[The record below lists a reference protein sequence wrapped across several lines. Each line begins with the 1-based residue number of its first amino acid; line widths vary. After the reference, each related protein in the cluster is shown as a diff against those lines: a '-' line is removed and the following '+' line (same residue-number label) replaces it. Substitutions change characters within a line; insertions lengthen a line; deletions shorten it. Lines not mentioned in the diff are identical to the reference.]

1 MKVYRLTEAKGL
13 DALESV
19 QVDDA
24 PLGAR
29 DVRVEMRAWSLN
41 YRDLGIPSGGYPR
54 NDKLRRDPPLIPL
67 SDGAGEVL
75 EVGAEVERFAAGDR
89 VATCFFQNWD
99 DGEPG
104 EAGMASALGGG
115 VDGVLAERVVLRENG
130 LLRLPAHL
138 SLEQGACL
146 PCAAVTAWHAL
157 TLAPLTA
164 GDTILTLGT
173 GGVSIFALQLAKAHG
188 ARVLITSSSDEK
200 LERAR
205 ALGADGTINYR
216 AEPEWEARVRELS
229 NGVGVDNVME
239 VGGAGTL
246 EKSLA
251 ASRIGGTVSLI
262 GVLTGP
268 GAPNPSTLLALFN
281 RITIR
286 GIYVGSRAMFEAMN
300 RAIAVNRIE
309 PVIDR
314 RFAFEELDEI
324 RGAYAHLQS
333 GQHFGKVVIARA

>member
-1 MKVYRLTEAKGL
+1 MKVYQLTEPKGL
-13 DALESV
+13 DALECV
-19 QVDDA
+19 QRDDA
-24 PLGAR
+24 PLGPR

-41 YRDLGIPSGGYPR
+41 FRDLGIPSGGYPR
-54 NDKLRRDPPLIPL
+54 NDKLRRDPPLVPL
-67 SDGAGEVL
+67 SDGAGQVL
-75 EVGAEVERFAAGDR
+75 EVGAEVEGFSVGDR

-115 VDGVLAERVVLRENG
+115 VDGVLAERIVLRENG
-130 LLRLPAHL
+130 LVRLPSQL
-138 SLEQGACL
+138 SLEGGACL
-146 PCAAVTAWHAL
+146 PCAALTAWQAL
-157 TLAPLTA
+157 TRAPLVA
-164 GDTILTLGT
+164 GDAILTLGT

-205 ALGADGTINYR
+205 GLGADDTINYR
-216 AEPEWEARVRELS
+216 AEPDWERRVRELT
-229 NGVGVDNVME
+229 GGEGVDNVME

-251 ASRIGGTVSLI
+251 ATRIGGTVSLI

-300 RAIAVNRIE
+300 RAIEVNGIE

-314 RFAFEELDEI
+314 RFDFDELAAV
-324 RGAYAHLQS
+324 RAAYEHLQS
-333 GQHFGKVVIARA
+333 GQHFGKVVIARD